1 MLSHMQDPHL
11 LSKELVAVSAQELVC
26 KRYDPCPLM

>member
-11 LSKELVAVSAQELVC
+11 LSKESVVVSAQELVC
-26 KRYDPCPLM
+26 KCYDLCPLM